1 MKVEEQLNSL
11 RLHGMYSQWIG
22 LKESKGL
29 QKLSLIEGMELLL
42 HAESNERENRR
53 MERLTKGANFRY
65 QSSIQEISFTPER
78 GEIKNIIHLLSS
90 GEYIKKGETVLI
102 TGATGCGKSYI
113 ASALGHH
120 ACAQGF
126 KTYYFNMQKLLI
138 KLKLS
143 RADGSLLKVQEKIA
157 KANLLIID
165 DFGLAPLEGA
175 ARLDLLDIIEDRHR
189 RGATVIASQL
199 PVSSWYDIIGDST
212 IADAILDRLTAS
224 SNRIELKGKSLRKK
238 L

>member
-1 MKVEEQLNSL
+1 MKVEEQMSSL
-11 RLHGMYSQWIG
+11 RLHGMQSQWTG

-29 QKLSLIEGMELLL
+29 QKLTLIEGTEMLLQ
-42 HAESNERENRR
+42 AEIQERENRR
-53 MERLTKGANFRY
+53 MDRLTKGASFRY
-65 QSSIQEISFTPER
+65 QASVQEISFTPER
-78 GEIKNIIHLLSS
+78 GQIQNTIHLLSS
-90 GEYIKKGETVLI
+90 GEYIKSGETVLI
-102 TGATGCGKSYI
+102 TGSTGCGKSYI

-126 KTYYFNMQKLLI
+126 KTYYYNMQKLLL
-138 KLKLS
+138 KLKIA
-143 RADGSLLKVQEKIA
+143 RAEGSLLKLQEKIA

-165 DFGLAPLEGA
+165 DFGLTPLEGA
-175 ARLDLLDIIEDRHR
+175 SRMDLLDIIEDRHR

-199 PVSSWYDIIGDST
+199 PVASWYDVIGDGT
-212 IADAILDRLTAS
+212 IADAILDRVTAN